1 MFSNRRSSYR
11 IRNWGTSAGLVAA
24 AAAVIGMGTA
34 HADTPDD
41 VIGQA
46 ITVINQG
53 DTLLAAAP
61 TADLGT
67 ESAGLLSRQE
77 NFGVLDSDL
86 NQLASLQDQFNPA
99 DQTFLAA
106 ADEQYVTAAQNVLSA
121 DQAFLAADQAGEL
134 TGSGGNLTDLTVI
147 DADLGLLSADFNT
160 VGATLFALFT
170 GGLDAS
176 SAADLAAGLDPATAV
191 DPSIFADLFS
201 SLGL

>member
-1 MFSNRRSSYR
+1 MSNRR
-11 IRNWGTSAGLVAA
+11 IAGWVGGIGMAA
-24 AAAVIGMGTA
+24 AMIGMAAA

-41 VIGQA
+41 VLGQA
-46 ITVINQG
+46 ITVINEG
-53 DTLLAAAP
+53 DTLLATAP

-77 NFGVLDSDL
+77 NLGTLDSDL
-86 NQLASLQDQFNPA
+86 NQLASLQDQFNPT

-106 ADEQYVTAAQNVLSA
+106 ADEQYVSAAQNVLSA

-134 TGSGGNLTDLTVI
+134 TGNGGNLTDLTVI

-170 GGLDAS
+170 GGLDTS
-176 SAADLAAGLDPATAV
+176 SAGDLAAGLDPATAA
-191 DPSIFADLFS
+191 DPSIFAGLFS